1 MTPIPHEDVA
11 LAYEL
16 RQEYRMPWKQI
27 ARLLGYD
34 SQRLRQV
41 VHRAVA
47 NGLTP
52 KRGEKR

>member
-16 RQEYRMPWKQI
+16 RQEDRMPWKQI
-27 ARLLGYD
+27 ARLLGYG

-41 VHRAVA
+41 VRRAVV

-52 KRGEKR
+52 KRGEK

>member
-1 MTPIPHEDVA
+1 MTPIPNEDVA

-34 SQRLRQV
+34 SLRLYQV
-41 VHRAVA
+41 VCRTVVK
-47 NGLTP
+47 GLTP

>member
-1 MTPIPHEDVA
+1 MKPIPNDDVA

-27 ARLLGYD
+27 ARLLGYG
-34 SQRLRQV
+34 SQRLYQV
-41 VHRAVA
+41 VRRAVA
-47 NGLTP
+47 EGLTP

>member
-1 MTPIPHEDVA
+1 MTPIPNEDVA

-34 SQRLRQV
+34 SLRLYQAVCRTV
-41 VHRAVA
+41 VK
-47 NGLTP
+47 GLTP

>member
-27 ARLLGYD
+27 ARLLGYG
-34 SQRLRQV
+34 SKRLHQV
-41 VHRAVA
+41 VRRAVV